1 MQMLT
6 GDLSSGNVRCF
17 DGFKARARAFNAE
30 AEATGCTGRVLC
42 ITGLCSSHIITR
54 GVVAAFRHDKLIPRL
69 FHLTWCLRFPARWRR
84 YMHVV
89 RKTIEAD
96 LSRGGFFPG
105 VDPPAA
111 NRRRTECV
119 LRLTLLRPLRTR
131 GRVDLDGGGAKSEA
145 TLLRKR
151 DQLLAAFPGDIR
163 RACCEYFGDA
173 SLQAA
178 IYGPR
183 CQE

>member
-1 MQMLT
+1 MQ
-6 GDLSSGNVRCF
+6 
-17 DGFKARARAFNAE
+17 
-30 AEATGCTGRVLC
+30 
-42 ITGLCSSHIITR
+42 HIIAQ
-54 GVVAAFRHDKLIPRL
+54 GVVIEFRYDKLIPRL
-69 FHLTWCLRFPARWRR
+69 FHLTWRLRFPARWRR

-119 LRLTLLRPLRTR
+119 LRLHTR
-131 GRVDLDGGGAKSEA
+131 GRADLDGGGAKSEE

-151 DQLLAAFPGDIR
+151 DQLLAAFPGDVR
-163 RACCEYFGDA
+163 RACCEYFWH
-173 SLQAA
+173 
-178 IYGPR
+178 
-183 CQE
+183 CQFAGSH